1 MKHNIFMAMAFT
13 SALMLGGLTSCYDL
27 TELGDDPYALPN
39 DNVNNGGN
47 KPVDPIGEYGDIDIS
62 YEVTDATELSES
74 RMTWRPHR
82 LHSVISSM
90 KVTTMT
96 IRLPLI

>member
-39 DNVNNGGN
+39 DNVNI
-47 KPVDPIGEYGDIDIS
+47 PIFLLVHI
-62 YEVTDATELSES
+62 
-74 RMTWRPHR
+74 
-82 LHSVISSM
+82 
-90 KVTTMT
+90 
-96 IRLPLI
+96 